1 MKRVVLALDL
11 QSGLNPPEP
20 IVQKTNRLAGK
31 IPTVCTLL
39 TKGDKVHRTD
49 VDWTAPKNPS
59 SLIQTRFIFERHD
72 YEIPLQ
78 LIKTLEKNE
87 VEEVFVVGANT
98 EAFLLSAGFAL
109 YNAGFVPILVA
120 PLCLTGQYHQHSV
133 TMKIWEN
140 SIGPVIETVSEMG
153 VGIS

>member
-1 MKRVVLALDL
+1 MKRVILALDL

-31 IPTVCTLL
+31 LPTVSTLL
-39 TKGDKVHRTD
+39 VKGGKPHKTNIN
-49 VDWTAPKNPS
+49 WEAPKETS
-59 SLIQTRFIFERHD
+59 SLIQTRFIFERSN
-72 YEIPLQ
+72 YEIPLK
-78 LIKTLEKNE
+78 LLKTLEKNE
-87 VEEVFVVGANT
+87 IEEVFVVGAHT

-109 YNAGFVPILVA
+109 FDAGFVPILVA

-133 TMKIWEN
+133 TMKIWET

-153 VGIS
+153 VGIN